1 MARAYARQGDGWMDG
16 WLVGWLVGDVVA
28 MPTSPSTLV
37 SSLSIH
43 SPFLF
48 ARLSVDTV
56 RPRRSISGHLF
67 ASSARALIVIYG
79 FSVMLSRRTRRSCQS
94 RVEPPPP
101 RAARWDS
108 AFKTPAGRNGDT
120 TASLCTVARSAEFF
134 TFSDSSSG
142 TNKRNL
148 SRFLLSLLNASSAVR
163 HVTLPQSL
171 QHGARRGVARPRPV
185 VVSSKV

>member
-1 MARAYARQGDGWMDG
+1 MSDFSTLAIRCKLDGSSVRSPGGWMDGWMDG

-67 ASSARALIVIYG
+67 ACSARALIVIYG

-120 TASLCTVARSAEFF
+120 TASLCTSLEAL
-134 TFSDSSSG
+134 
-142 TNKRNL
+142 N
-148 SRFLLSLLNASSAVR
+148 FLRLAI
-163 HVTLPQSL
+163 
-171 QHGARRGVARPRPV
+171 RPRGPTSETFR
-185 VVSSKV
+185 VSYSRC